1 MMIHA
6 YQECYLNSAKKNVG
20 LAFDYA
26 INSCKIKG
34 EDFINMFLVSKISKR
49 IENGEPLYL
58 KGKSGIEIAKEIID
72 ESTDLEIKYEEN
84 INFFKTKEYW
94 IGYTI
99 THYQWYSNK
108 KFQTIFDS
116 ISYVELEKMY
126 FTLHEADILKS
137 IETLDEIILKR
148 NPGTNLKRI
157 RLLSKLSQKEL
168 SIKSG
173 VSLRS
178 IQMYEQKNKD
188 INKANAIS
196 LYMLAKTLNCNIED
210 LLEK

>member
-1 MMIHA
+1 MMIYA
-6 YQECYLNSAKKNVG
+6 YQECYLNSAKKNIG
-20 LAFDYA
+20 IAFDYA
-26 INSCKIKG
+26 INACNIKG
-34 EDFINMFLVSKISKR
+34 EDFINMFLVSNISKR
-49 IENGEPLYL
+49 IEEGEPLYL

-72 ESTDLEIKYEEN
+72 ENTDLLINYEEI
-84 INFFKTKEYW
+84 INYAKSKEYW
-94 IGYTI
+94 IGYVI

-108 KFQTIFDS
+108 KFQTIFEA
-116 ISYVELEKMY
+116 ISYNDLEKMY
-126 FTLHEADILKS
+126 YTLHEVDISKF
-137 IETLDEIILKR
+137 IEILDDIIINR
-148 NPGTNLKRI
+148 NPNTNLKRI

-168 SIKSG
+168 ALKSG

-196 LYMLAKTLNCNIED
+196 LYMMSKVLNCSIED